1 MLRCR
6 LLDQRDA
13 GLESVPVPVDEQG
26 LRTSLLAGQDPGV
39 ISAAAETHGI
49 MLEKAAWHWA
59 DPGTAPPAL
68 LIGYGSVREDDLAR
82 GIESLR
88 VFS

>member
-1 MLRCR
+1 
-6 LLDQRDA
+6 
-13 GLESVPVPVDEQG
+13 
-26 LRTSLLAGQDPGV
+26 
-39 ISAAAETHGI
+39 
-49 MLEKAAWHWA
+49 MLEQAAWHWA

-88 VFS
+88 VLT